1 MKINDLEY
9 SDKLWL
15 VIDELKREL
24 NIKEDAIV
32 DLNECIDDLKESVS
46 SSSSINKAKMNNLQN
61 ENVGL
66 ISQNKE
72 LKTNLKIKEDERH
85 EEWKENKSLRKKL
98 NTTPIRF
105 DEQYV
110 SIINKFEQE
119 NKKLRTKLNETISC
133 KDYEG
138 EASEYF
144 HHNPK
149 HDKISFYMLNEDD
162 VDQYGIDEGMEIC
175 TIYNDNI

>member
-66 ISQNKE
+66 ISENKE
-72 LKTNLKIKEDERH
+72 LKTNLKIKEDEKH
-85 EEWKENKSLRKKL
+85 EEWKENNNLRK
-98 NTTPIRF
+98 
-105 DEQYV
+105 
-110 SIINKFEQE
+110 
-119 NKKLRTKLNETISC
+119 KLNETISC
-133 KDYEG
+133 KDYES

-144 HHNPK
+144 HHNPQGNK
-149 HDKISFYMLNEDD
+149 VSFFMFDEDYIN
-162 VDQYGIDEGMEIC
+162 QYDIDESLEIC